1 MRRLVGRFCIVP
13 LLLLF
18 AALAGCGPTTEAD
31 RLAAGKTRAY
41 QAGTPEFDIES
52 VPVWTDTATAV
63 DIYIRIP
70 HSSLTFTTGGKGFEA
85 VAEII
90 AQLLDP
96 HSRGQVVERY
106 KRVTLSVKT
115 FPETVGD
122 DASELVVQL
131 PASAG
136 DYQLAV
142 ELEDL
147 NSRKQTRR
155 EESLTVIGR
164 TPPVP
169 ALGKMVIEE
178 RREGGEFRPLLRLH
192 VPADC
197 DSLRLALP
205 LYHMPVGES
214 ADLLFSL
221 FRLRCDTSAAQAP
234 YGFGPIAGTYKWSYV
249 DFARPE
255 TLRSQLIPIL
265 GTGLRQVLRED
276 LERLPEGM
284 YECTAEVRRIG
295 ERKQR
300 APLIARRYLMIF
312 PPHFPRPVEID
323 QLIEPLRYIAKEQE
337 MDSLRAAGTPE
348 ERRVRMEK
356 FWLEKMPD
364 LTSARATV
372 NRYYQR
378 VLEANRLFT
387 TYKEGWKTDRGMIYI
402 VLGAPLAIQRQFEN
416 ERWEYDL
423 SRTVYEN
430 FYTFRRII
438 IEGEEAEVRGYVL
451 VRSSAYEQFWF
462 DMLDRW
468 RRGNIF

>member
-1 MRRLVGRFCIVP
+1 
-13 LLLLF
+13 
-18 AALAGCGPTTEAD
+18 
-31 RLAAGKTRAY
+31 
-41 QAGTPEFDIES
+41 
-52 VPVWTDTATAV
+52 
-63 DIYIRIP
+63 
-70 HSSLTFTTGGKGFEA
+70 
-85 VAEII
+85 
-90 AQLLDP
+90 
-96 HSRGQVVERY
+96 VVERY
-106 KRVTLSVKT
+106 RRDTLSVVT
-115 FPETVGD
+115 FPETVGEG
-122 DASELVVQL
+122 ASELVIEL
-131 PASAG
+131 PAAAG
-136 DYQLAV
+136 DYQVSV
-142 ELEDL
+142 EVEDL
-147 NSRKQTRR
+147 SSRIQTRR

-169 ALGKMVIEE
+169 AIGKMVIEE
-178 RREGGEFRPLLRLH
+178 RSKGGEFRPLLRLH

-205 LYHMPVGES
+205 LYHMPVGDT
-214 ADLLFSL
+214 ANVLFSL
-221 FRLRCDTSAAQAP
+221 LKLRCDTSAAQPP
-234 YGFGPIAGTYKWSYV
+234 YGFGALVGTYKWSYV

-255 TLRSQLIPIL
+255 TLRSRLIPIP
-265 GTGLRQVLRED
+265 GTGSRQVLRED

-284 YECTAEVRRIG
+284 YECTAEVSRIG
-295 ERKQR
+295 ERGQKT
-300 APLIARRYLMIF
+300 PLLARRYLMIF

-337 MDSLRAAGTPE
+337 MDSLRAEGSPE

-364 LTSARATV
+364 LAGARATV

-423 SRTVYEN
+423 SRNLVEN
-430 FYTFRRII
+430 LYTFRRVI

-462 DMLDRW
+462 EMSDRW